1 MKKVPP
7 FIQNSQD
14 NTHCVNAVFR
24 MVYKYYFNEDFTWEE
39 IDELTKAIPGK
50 STWTL
55 VGEMEFAKRGLK
67 IINIEL
73 TDYEKLYREKEKYF
87 KNLDEKVADYHLQKS
102 NILSVI
108 KYIPEYLK
116 YVKHETRRPTVQ
128 EIINLLKKGSLV
140 GAEINA
146 QVLNNRP
153 GFSLHFVLLYGF
165 DGKNIL
171 LHDPGLPPI
180 KSRKVSLEEFD
191 HCFNFAGANGG
202 ITVFEKNVPKLRF

>member
-7 FIQNSQD
+7 FIQNSKD

-39 IDELTKAIPGK
+39 IDALTKAVPGK

-67 IINIEL
+67 ITNIEL
-73 TDYEKLYREKEKYF
+73 TDYEKLYQEKENYF
-87 KNLDEKVADYHLQKS
+87 KNLKKEVADYHLQKS

-116 YVKHETRRPTVQ
+116 DVRHETRRPAVP
-128 EIINLLKKGSLV
+128 EIINLLKKGSLI

-146 QVLNNRP
+146 QILNNKP
-153 GFSLHFVLLYGF
+153 GFSLHFVLLYDF

-171 LHDPGLPPI
+171 LKSKPGRI
-180 KSRKVSLEEFD
+180 
-191 HCFNFAGANGG
+191 
-202 ITVFEKNVPKLRF
+202 